1 MKRINLQLF
10 ATNSIVDLLKS
21 QGKDSSYSA
30 RKELAKQLGITNYS
44 GTAEQNTAMVKAL
57 SGGNAIAQG
66 VVAGATTGASKG
78 TLAGGVASLVSGVVT
93 GAKAAAG
100 AMQNLPY
107 TGSGQ
112 TATKLPGST
121 TATPTYQQLGSTI
134 NGVDQATINK
144 MNSSFNVSEGTANA
158 QKEAN
163 SYLDNVKQIGSV
175 TDIIDQS
182 TWDTLNQKW
191 EQPQAITDAWNYTNG
206 LLEQLTSGRTSY
218 TDQIK
223 DLMNQIQNRDKFS
236 YDVDNDVLFQ
246 QYLASSMA
254 SGKTAMQDTMG
265 QASALTGGYGSTY
278 ATSAANQQYNAYI
291 QDAYNNLPEYYQM
304 ALNTYQMEGQD
315 MYNQLAML
323 NDADATEYQRMYNSW
338 QANFNNTQSM
348 YDRAYGEFQDS
359 IGNAYNSANLQL
371 NEHSQIFDQAYN
383 TYVAVSDNAQQ
394 MYQNEYN
401 KWADEV
407 NNAYKYAQMANSD
420 YWNTAN
426 FNEGVRQY
434 NTSLVQRQNEFGA
447 EMDYKNRALAQE
459 QAQFDASMLQDNAQF
474 NAKLVGGSGTTEDG
488 LKSPSETQMKKALEA
503 YNTGGEAALYQY
515 VDSLGANIDM
525 DAIDAYVYQYGQL
538 PLEKRTFTK
547 TKNTTNW
554 MWGVDNND
562 IVVDQYGNEYR
573 IDALPESLRK
583 ALTKLKKGESYT
595 AK

>member
-1 MKRINLQLF
+1 MMRFNLQLF
-10 ATNSIVDLLKS
+10 ALNTKESIVDLLKS

-30 RKELAKQLGITNYS
+30 RKELAESMGITNYS
-44 GTAEQNTAMVKAL
+44 GSYEQNVAMIKAL
-57 SGGNAIAQG
+57 SGGGGTGTNANANNTQKTQTTQG
-66 VVAGATTGASKG
+66 
-78 TLAGGVASLVSGVVT
+78 
-93 GAKAAAG
+93 
-100 AMQNLPY
+100 
-107 TGSGQ
+107 GSN
-112 TATKLPGST
+112 SNI
-121 TATPTYQQLGSTI
+121 S
-134 NGVDQATINK
+134 GVDQATINK
-144 MNSSFNVSEGTANA
+144 MNSTFTASDNTVNA

-163 SYLDNVKQIGSV
+163 AYLDNVKQIGSV

-182 TWDTLNQKW
+182 TWDALNQKW

-223 DLMNQIQNRDKFS
+223 DLMGQIQNREKFS

-304 ALNTYQMEGQD
+304 AMETYQMEGQE

-323 NDADATEYQRMYNSW
+323 NDADATEYQRLYNSW
-338 QANFNNTQSM
+338 QASFNNTQQM
-348 YDRAYGEFQDS
+348 YNNAFNEWQTGVS
-359 IGNAYNSANLQL
+359 NAYNSANLQL
-371 NEHSQIFDQAYN
+371 NEHSQIFDQAYK

-407 NNAYKYAQMANSD
+407 NNAFNVAQMANSD

-426 FNEGVRQY
+426 FNEGVRQF
-434 NTSLVQRQNEFGA
+434 NANMTQRQNEFSA
-447 EMDYKNRALAQE
+447 EMDYKDRALAQD
-459 QAQFDASMLQDNAQF
+459 QAQFEASQLQDNAQF
-474 NAKLVGGSGTTEDG
+474 NAKLVSGNGGSTTESG
-488 LKSPSETQMKKALEA
+488 LKSPTESQMKKALEA
-503 YNTGGEAALYQY
+503 YNTGGENALYQY
-515 VDSLGANIDM
+515 VDSLGADIDM
-525 DAIDAYVYQYGQL
+525 DAIDSYVSQYGQI
-538 PLEKRTFTK
+538 PLEQRTFTK

-554 MWGVDNND
+554 LWGVDNND

-583 ALTKLKKGESYT
+583 SLTKLKKGESYT